1 MRRRTS
7 RARIDP
13 CQKSF
18 AELAPGAIWPSAP
31 APRPQFPVLSPG
43 VRAQARRFEAALVAQ
58 GIERPTS
65 AHSHRKALE
74 SLAKVA
80 QKHLGRPLEGLEELY
95 EEELLAA
102 IVADDRYL
110 DGSGAKLSRYTLRQ
124 RRVALGAYL
133 RAIGLPGRTFEE
145 ARACMDRALRRAA
158 QRRGYRYIIGAGRPE
173 PLDHYQPPQEDVTR
187 FLAVAAHW
195 CQAYAGP
202 RLAAAAALSAWHGLR
217 AVSVLAVDGRDLR
230 WHRGSLFLK
239 KKEKAVKGKRES
251 QEIELRPEAVAFLL
265 RYAAS
270 FNSYAA
276 AMGRRDR
283 IGVGVPGPFFRA
295 LTGRRWLYESFLEA
309 CWRCCDDA
317 GVPRFSPHGLR
328 RLFASRIGAA
338 PLSVQE
344 SALAGGWKNEG
355 VFLRYYA
362 RSLRSWQPMFPMEE
376 PPVDLDVDRPGP
388 APAVALEAEVS

>member
-1 MRRRTS
+1 MRNSSDRPEFLALS
-7 RARIDP
+7 AR
-13 CQKSF
+13 
-18 AELAPGAIWPSAP
+18 
-31 APRPQFPVLSPG
+31 
-43 VRAQARRFEAALVAQ
+43 VRAQARRFEATLVAR
-58 GIERPTS
+58 GIDQLIS
-65 AHSHRKALE
+65 AHSRRRALE
-74 SLAKVA
+74 SAARVA
-80 QKHLGRPLEGLEELY
+80 QKHLVRPLKGLEELY
-95 EEELLAA
+95 EEELLAS
-102 IVADDRYL
+102 VLADDRYL
-110 DGSGAKLSRYTLRQ
+110 DGSGAKLSRYSLRQ

-145 ARACMDRALRRAA
+145 ARACMDRALRRASR
-158 QRRGYRYIIGAGRPE
+158 RRGYRYIIGAGRPE
-173 PLDHYQPPQEDVTR
+173 PLDHYQPPQEDVRR
-187 FLAVAAHW
+187 FLTVAAHW
-195 CQAYAGP
+195 CQAYTGP

-251 QEIELRPEAVAFLL
+251 QEIELRPQVVAFLL